1 MLLMSE
7 VCEHVHRLRRRRAT
21 DKRLSWY
28 TELERDTSNRITG
41 MICVGNWVEQVVLCP
56 FGKDDGGTCNSEDTF
71 SVRRYSDQADC

>member
-7 VCEHVHRLRRRRAT
+7 ECEHVHMVRRRAT
-21 DKRLSWY
+21 DKRLSRY

-56 FGKDDGGTCNSEDTF
+56 FGKDDRGTCNSEPL
-71 SVRRYSDQADC
+71 SL